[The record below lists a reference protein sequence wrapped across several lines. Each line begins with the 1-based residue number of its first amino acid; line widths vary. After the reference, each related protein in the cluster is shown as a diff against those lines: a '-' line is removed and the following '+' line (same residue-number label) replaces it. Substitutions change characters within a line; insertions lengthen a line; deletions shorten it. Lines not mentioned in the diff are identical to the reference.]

1 MNRTEIINC
10 KKCGMPLKKEQ
21 RSAPTAGRI
30 PGICLT
36 GNRRKRKSHPD
47 LELKIPI
54 PWVTLI
60 LILLNAVA
68 GIYKLAGGE
77 YDVLRHLGMTQG
89 ALQRGEVLRFVLSNF
104 LHMGLPHF
112 ISNMYGLAIYGFIFE
127 NRIGKWKYLLIY
139 IASMLGSAL
148 LINFLGGSG
157 LHAGASGAILGLMA
171 ANLVYYLV
179 TRRKILYMLYAIV
192 AVAGNVIHTFSAGV
206 SWQGHFG
213 GAIAGALVALLLFAQ
228 ERESKAGIMV
238 RSGVR

>member
-1 MNRTEIINC
+1 MNRTEIITC
-10 KKCGMPLKKEQ
+10 KKCGMPLKKGTKLCSYCRQ
-21 RSAPTAGRI
+21 DTGYLINRAPKEHKYIRI
-30 PGICLT
+30 W
-36 GNRRKRKSHPD
+36 NWR
-47 LELKIPI
+47 IPI
-54 PWVTLI
+54 PWVTLV

-77 YDVLRHLGMTQG
+77 YDVIRHLGMTQG

-139 IASMLGSAL
+139 IASMLGSSL
-148 LINFLGGSG
+148 LINFLGGNG
-157 LHAGASGAILGLMA
+157 IHAGASGAIFGLMA
-171 ANLVYYLV
+171 ANLVYCLV

-228 ERESKAGIMV
+228 ERKA
-238 RSGVR
+238 RQA